1 MITISPPAKTDSVAP
16 PSYSEVLQAG
26 GVIIVGGGA
35 FCQIVLEFWFTEFPE
50 DQRPR
55 LIGVADIDPA
65 AVGLHYAARRGIHTT
80 ADYHDLLAAA
90 DLKTIIELTDD
101 PTLAD
106 RIRHIMSA
114 GVRLIDHRESRAMW
128 DMLQVEVVKQR
139 CRLGLAEKQNDAP
152 GLTQLLQEMVGRFD
166 AIIRA
171 RNKRSL
177 QIESELVEH
186 ERTQSQIIQGSTI
199 PTFVLDRDHMVT
211 HWNRAMEVITGVM
224 ADEIVGTCRQG
235 LPFWGKERPTMADV
249 ILDQYD
255 EAQIE
260 KLYGR
265 KWRKSQLIEGAYE
278 AEVFFPKL
286 GNEGGKWCW
295 FTAAPIKA
303 PDGTLIGAIETLWDK
318 TEDKRAE
325 EERERHTRELATLCS
340 IYTALNAPLSLSDR
354 IDAVFQEIRQFFN
367 AAQIELF
374 IANDDV
380 AGDGR
385 AGDTVSSENSGFR
398 VYHRLGPESMPTN
411 AAAAI
416 REDQLIAQVAGSNAL
431 KVIERAVQIDGREI
445 GFDVR
450 VYIPVSAKAKKGFGV
465 VRIKG
470 RRSEPVLPEEH
481 HVLDLIG
488 NRIGV
493 AIENAMLQEQS
504 IKSEEKYRSLFN
516 NDPNPIFIIDRA
528 TLRIMDTNQRALDC
542 YGYDAHEIEGFPF
555 LKLGDP
561 EDEEMTTG
569 MQHLPTQG
577 ALLFSKKRHYKKGG
591 QFFYV
596 NISASHAR
604 YGDNDVV
611 IATTTDIT
619 ESVEKETQL
628 VQAGKMTTL
637 GVMAAGMAH
646 EINQPLNV
654 IQICADFFLKLLK
667 RGQPIP
673 DADLKSMAEDIVAN
687 VGRATGIIK
696 HVRDFARQSDVVR
709 SKVDIN
715 APIRDV
721 FKVLGHRIRVHK
733 IDLEL
738 DLAEDLPPIMAE
750 HNRLEQV
757 FINLV
762 TNAIDTLDEKAHR
775 AAPRKVETRLR
786 IATFFK
792 DGRVTVTVADTGMG
806 MSEAVKRKIFEPF
819 YTTKKT
825 GKGTGLGVSISY
837 GIIKDYDGRIRIESA
852 VGEGTTF
859 TLTFQP
865 VQAGP

>member
-1 MITISPPAKTDSVAP
+1 
-16 PSYSEVLQAG
+16 VLQAG

-35 FCQIVLEFWFTEFPE
+35 FCRTVLEFWFTEFPE

-55 LIGVADIDPA
+55 LIGVADINPA
-65 AVGLHYAARRGIHTT
+65 AVGLHYAARQGIRTT
-80 ADYHDLLAAA
+80 ADYHDLLGAA

-106 RIRHIMSA
+106 RIRHVMSA

-139 CRLGLAEKQNDAP
+139 CRLGLAEKQHDAA
-152 GLTQLLQEMVGRFD
+152 GLTQLLEEMVGRFD

-171 RNKRSL
+171 RNNRSL

-199 PTFVLDRDHMVT
+199 PTFVIDRDHMVT

-235 LPFWGKERPTMADV
+235 FPFWGKERPTMADV

-260 KLYGR
+260 KLYGH

-286 GNEGGKWCW
+286 GTEGGKWCW

-325 EERERHTRELATLCS
+325 EQRERHTRELTTLCS
-340 IYTALNAPLSLSDR
+340 IYTALNAPLSMADR
-354 IDAVFQEIRQFFN
+354 IEAVFQEIRQFFN
-367 AAQIELF
+367 AEQIELF
-374 IANDDV
+374 IADGKA
-380 AGDGR
+380 AGEG
-385 AGDTVSSENSGFR
+385 SGFR
-398 VYHRLGPESMPTN
+398 IDHRLGPESTPTS
-411 AAAAI
+411 AEAAI
-416 REDQLIAQVAGSNAL
+416 REDQLIAQVAGSGAL
-431 KVIERAVQIDGREI
+431 KVIERAVQVDGRDNR
-445 GFDVR
+445 FDVR

-470 RRSEPVLPEEH
+470 RRSEPFLPEEH

-528 TLRIMDTNQRALDC
+528 TLSIMDTNQRALDS
-542 YGYDAHEIEGFPF
+542 YGYESAELQGFSF

-561 EDEEMTTG
+561 EDEEMTAR

-591 QFFYV
+591 QLFYV

-628 VQAGKMTTL
+628 IQAGKMTTL

-673 DADLKSMAEDIVAN
+673 DADLKSMADDIVAN
-687 VGRATGIIK
+687 VGRAAGIIK

-709 SKVDIN
+709 TKVDVN

-721 FKVLGHRIRVHK
+721 FKVLGHRIKVHK

-738 DLAEDLPPIMAE
+738 ELAEDLPPILAE

-762 TNAIDTLDEKAHR
+762 TNAIDTLDEKAQR
-775 AAPRKVETRLR
+775 AAPGKVETRLR

-792 DGRVTVTVADTGMG
+792 DGQVTVTVADTGMG

-837 GIIKDYDGRIRIESA
+837 GIIKDYEGRIRIDSA

-865 VQAGP
+865 LQAGP

>member
-1 MITISPPAKTDSVAP
+1 MLTLSPPAKPGSIVP

-35 FCQIVLEFWFTEFPE
+35 FCRTVLEFWLTEFPE

-55 LIGVADIDPA
+55 LMGVADINPA
-65 AVGLHYAARRGIHTT
+65 AVGLRYAARHGIRTA
-80 ADYHDLLAAA
+80 ADYHDLLATS
-90 DLKTIIELTDD
+90 DVKTIIELTDD

-106 RIRHIMSA
+106 RIRHINPA

-139 CRLGLAEKQNDAP
+139 CRLGLAEKQNDAI
-152 GLTQLLQEMVGRFD
+152 GLTQLLEEMVGRFD

-199 PTFVLDRDHMVT
+199 PTFVIDRDHMVT

-224 ADEIVGTCRQG
+224 ANEIVGTCRQG
-235 LPFWGKERPTMADV
+235 FPFWGKERPTMADV

-303 PDGTLIGAIETLWDK
+303 PDGSLIGAIETLWDK

-325 EERERHTRELATLCS
+325 EQRERHTRELTTLCS
-340 IYTALNAPLSLSDR
+340 IYTALNAPLSMADR

-367 AAQIELF
+367 AEQIELF
-374 IANDDV
+374 IA
-380 AGDGR
+380 DGKVP
-385 AGDTVSSENSGFR
+385 GEKSGFR
-398 VYHRLGPESMPTN
+398 IDHRLGLESRPTTVE
-411 AAAAI
+411 AAI
-416 REDQLIAQVAGSNAL
+416 REDQLIAQVAGSGAL
-431 KVIERAVQIDGREI
+431 KVIERAVQVDGRDI
-445 GFDVR
+445 RFDVR

-470 RRSEPVLPEEH
+470 RRREPFLPEEH

-528 TLRIMDTNQRALDC
+528 TLSIMDTNQRALEC
-542 YGYDAHEIEGFPF
+542 YGYESAELQGFPF

-561 EDEEMTTG
+561 EDEEMTAR
-569 MQHLPTQG
+569 MQHLPAHG
-577 ALLFSKKRHYKKGG
+577 ALLFSKKRHYKKSG
-591 QFFYV
+591 QLFYV
-596 NISASHAR
+596 NISVSHAR

-673 DADLKSMAEDIVAN
+673 DADLKSMAADIVAN
-687 VGRATGIIK
+687 VERATGIIK

-709 SKVDIN
+709 TKVDIN

-721 FKVLGHRIRVHK
+721 FKVLGHRIKVHK

-738 DLAEDLPPIMAE
+738 ELAEDLPPILAE

-762 TNAIDTLDEKAHR
+762 TNAIDTLDEKAQK
-775 AAPRKVETRLR
+775 AAHRKVEMRLR
-786 IATFFK
+786 IATFLK
-792 DGRVTVTVADTGMG
+792 DGRVTVTVTDTGMG

-837 GIIKDYDGRIRIESA
+837 GIIKDYDGRIQIESA

-859 TLTFQP
+859 ILSFQP

>member
-1 MITISPPAKTDSVAP
+1 MTAISPFATTQTQP
-16 PSYSEVLQAG
+16 PSDYTEVLQAG
-26 GVIIVGGGA
+26 GVAIVGGGV
-35 FCQIVLEFWFTEFPE
+35 FCKTVLNFLYAELQI

-55 LIGVADIDPA
+55 LLGVADIDA
-65 AVGLHYAARRGIHTT
+65 SAVGRNYAAHLGIRTVS
-80 ADYHDLLAAA
+80 DYHELLT
-90 DLKTIIELTDD
+90 DPGLKTIIEISDD
-101 PTLAD
+101 SALAD
-106 RIRHIMSA
+106 RIRQAMPA
-114 GVRLIDHRESRAMW
+114 GVRLIDHRESRVMW

-139 CRLGLAEKQNDAP
+139 CWRGLEQRREDAP
-152 GLTQLLQEMVGRFD
+152 GLARLLEEMVERFD
-166 AIIRA
+166 AIIRT

-199 PTFVLDRDHMVT
+199 PTFVLDRDHVVT
-211 HWNRAMEVITGVM
+211 HWNRAMEVLTGVP
-224 ADEIVGTCRQG
+224 ADKIVGTSRQG
-235 LPFWGKERPTMADV
+235 MPFWGKQRPTMADV

-255 EAQIE
+255 EVQIE

-286 GNEGGKWCW
+286 GSEWGKWCW

-303 PDGTLIGAIETLWDK
+303 PDGALIGAIETLWDK

-325 EERERHTRELATLCS
+325 EQRERHTRELGTLLS
-340 IYTALNAPLSLSDR
+340 IYAALSARLSLESR
-354 IDAVFQEIRQFFN
+354 IEAVFLEMRKFLY
-367 AAQIELF
+367 AEQIDLF
-374 IANDDV
+374 IANE
-380 AGDGR
+380 GG
-385 AGDTVSSENSGFR
+385 GFR
-398 VYHRLGPESMPTN
+398 IDHHTGPGPLPIGTEMAAEEHR
-411 AAAAI
+411 
-416 REDQLIAQVAGSNAL
+416 LIAQVAHSCEL
-431 KVIERAVQIDGREI
+431 KVIERAVPHLPEDSSDTREHD
-445 GFDVR
+445 FEVS

-465 VRIKG
+465 VRIQG
-470 RRSEPVLPEEH
+470 RRHEPFRPEEQ

-493 AIENAMLQEQS
+493 AIENTVLQERS

-516 NDPNPIFIIDRA
+516 NDPNPIFIIERA
-528 TLRIMDTNQRALDC
+528 SLTITDTNQRALEC
-542 YGYDAHEIEGFPF
+542 YGYESAELTGFPF

-561 EDEEMTTG
+561 EDEEMNAG
-569 MQHLPTQG
+569 MQSLPDQG
-577 ALLFSKKRHYKKGG
+577 ALLFSKKKHFKKNG
-591 QFFYV
+591 QPFYV
-596 NISASHAR
+596 NISVSQAR
-604 YGDNDVV
+604 YGDHDVV

-628 VQAGKMTTL
+628 VQASKMTTL

-654 IQICADFFLKLLK
+654 IQICADFFLKMLG
-667 RGQPIP
+667 RGQAIP
-673 DADLKSMAEDIVAN
+673 ASELKSMAEDIVDN
-687 VGRATGIIK
+687 VERATGIIK

-709 SKVDIN
+709 AKVNIN

-721 FKVLGHRIRVHK
+721 FKVLGHQIKVHQ

-738 DLAEDLPPIMAE
+738 DLSENLPPIMGE

-762 TNAIDTLDEKAHR
+762 TNAIDTMDEKAER
-775 AAPRKVETRLR
+775 AAPAKVEKKLR
-786 IATFFK
+786 IASFHEA
-792 DGRVTVTVADTGMG
+792 GQVTVTVADTGMG
-806 MSEAVKRKIFEPF
+806 MSEAVKSKIFEPF

-837 GIIKDYDGRIRIESA
+837 GIVKDYDGHILIESA
-852 VGEGTTF
+852 VGQGTTF
-859 TLTFQP
+859 ILKFQP
-865 VQAGP
+865 VQADS